1 MQAPVLV
8 CEQGPGGMA
17 KDRLAESKGPGG
29 ERAGDWGVGACGQ
42 KLFPAPVPRHRCA
55 LQSSKAS
62 NYHRLLTD
70 LIAISIL
77 LAKPF
82 KICILVVSPSMR

>member
-42 KLFPAPVPRHRCA
+42 KLFPAPFQGTVVHYNLVKP
-55 LQSSKAS
+55 LII
-62 NYHRLLTD
+62 TD
-70 LIAISIL
+70 
-77 LAKPF
+77 
-82 KICILVVSPSMR
+82 C